1 MEHRTYLRRRYV
13 LPSPATLLR
22 LPAIH
27 PRPRRLRGGNSAPP
41 RALRTCGG
49 YAAATRRHRRALRT
63 SEPQLNLSLKQMP
76 RDYAKEY
83 RTYHGKPEQIKRR
96 DARNKARAIMVKKG
110 VVRKGDGLHID
121 HKNNN
126 PLDNRPSNL
135 RAVTQKA
142 NLTRKKKK

>member
-1 MEHRTYLRRRYV
+1 MEQWN
-13 LPSPATLLR
+13 PSEAAQQNLR
-22 LPAIH
+22 L
-27 PRPRRLRGGNSAPP
+27 
-41 RALRTCGG
+41 T
-49 YAAATRRHRRALRT
+49 
-63 SEPQLNLSLKQMP
+63 QMP
-76 RDYAKEY
+76 TRDYAKEY
-83 RTYHGKPEQIKRR
+83 KTYHGKPEQIKRR

-142 NLTRKKKK
+142 NLTKKKKKVINKNN